1 MVFALVIGILVSI
14 AATVLLF
21 IKVLPA
27 KFDGTFSKK
36 IFQRIHDYFNF
47 KKFYL
52 ESIIKGLFTFLSITC
67 VVGGALTA
75 TVGNTIWFISQ
86 MINSARYGFG
96 TDWIFSTYFTN
107 FFICIGVAVLGP
119 VVLRLVHEVIMMFII
134 LVKNVVEINKKMK
147 DD

>member
-52 ESIIKGLFTFLSITC
+52 ESIVKGLFTFLSIAC
-67 VVGGALTA
+67 VVGGVLMA
-75 TVGNTIWFISQ
+75 TFGNTIWFISK
-86 MINSARYGFG
+86 IIYGNG
-96 TDWIFSTYFTN
+96 AGWIFRSYIIN
-107 FFICIGVAVLGP
+107 FLGCIAIAVLGP
-119 VVLRLVHEVIMMFII
+119 IVLRLVHEGIMMFII